1 MLKSAAAVLALS
13 GLPVLAWS
21 GDEPW
26 PTAVLS
32 PSGYIGAINT
42 PTADVVPWGNASF
55 GLSNNNPEQKRTIA
69 AGHFG
74 SMNAGFGLLPGLEL
88 VGRLAY
94 EGEVDCSTFDSS
106 CRHGLRDLS
115 LSGKYQLPMALPLD
129 TRVAVGFT
137 DYGGPTAKFRQ
148 FYGVAT
154 STWGPLDLS
163 LGYSRARAPAALMDG
178 PFGSVAL
185 RVSDRWSA
193 ALEHDSRNARAG
205 LHYSLPVFRDAALQL
220 GVSRLL
226 SQDTGLKP
234 WQASATLNV
243 SLDRVAESAP
253 RVAPAFASV
262 FAPVSTQAIAP
273 LASAALLSA
282 ATSAPVVPYAELAT
296 VPVAVPTAESVAQ
309 GLVERGFAQVEVRH
323 WAATATQPALW
334 SVRAEPRR
342 WRQSQIEAMGVA
354 LAAWLRQQG
363 VEASGS
369 RPADELLL
377 TLTWQREPVLH
388 AYTSARC
395 LEGWREG
402 WTRCELG
409 PQSGLAYGRALQ
421 LSRDR
426 EGLGPRLA
434 GVEARMRQ
442 ASESQARASG
452 GPAWMPQFEIGP
464 GLRYNVG
471 TELGLLD
478 YSVALE
484 VGAEVNLA
492 PGLSWQGVLSTPV
505 AHSDDYD
512 DGKPFAANRHPKLG
526 LDSSLLSWWKPLPH
540 GVAAQASA
548 GYIDRRYK
556 GGMVDAVW
564 MNDDGRLRLSATA
577 GTFQHDTTRER
588 QNPLLGSAR
597 WSLVPGVWQ
606 LEATAG
612 RFLGGDKGYRLASH
626 HWFGDTLFKLYYRDS
641 QGDAGSTTQTAQ
653 RKFVGF
659 SLSFPLG
666 PKTAHAVGPVTV
678 RGADRLALGL
688 ETKVGESDNSL
699 TYGYGEIPR
708 VRHGVLSDV
717 SDHDRNGQSD
727 LLAQYRR
734 LRAVLSEQLATQ
746 R

>member
-1 MLKSAAAVLALS
+1 M
-13 GLPVLAWS
+13 
-21 GDEPW
+21 
-26 PTAVLS
+26 
-32 PSGYIGAINT
+32 
-42 PTADVVPWGNASF
+42 
-55 GLSNNNPEQKRTIA
+55 
-69 AGHFG
+69 
-74 SMNAGFGLLPGLEL
+74 
-88 VGRLAY
+88 
-94 EGEVDCSTFDSS
+94 
-106 CRHGLRDLS
+106 
-115 LSGKYQLPMALPLD
+115 
-129 TRVAVGFT
+129 
-137 DYGGPTAKFRQ
+137 
-148 FYGVAT
+148 
-154 STWGPLDLS
+154 
-163 LGYSRARAPAALMDG
+163 
-178 PFGSVAL
+178 
-185 RVSDRWSA
+185 
-193 ALEHDSRNARAG
+193 
-205 LHYSLPVFRDAALQL
+205 
-220 GVSRLL
+220 
-226 SQDTGLKP
+226 
-234 WQASATLNV
+234 
-243 SLDRVAESAP
+243 
-253 RVAPAFASV
+253 
-262 FAPVSTQAIAP
+262 
-273 LASAALLSA
+273 
-282 ATSAPVVPYAELAT
+282 
-296 VPVAVPTAESVAQ
+296 AVPTAESVAQ

-363 VEASGS
+363 VAASGG

-426 EGLGPRLA
+426 DGLGPRLA

-442 ASESQARASG
+442 ASDAQARASG

-478 YSVALE
+478 YSAALE

-526 LDSSLLSWWKPLPH
+526 LDSSLLTWWKPLPH

-577 GTFQHDTTRER
+577 GAFQHDTTRER
-588 QNPLLGSAR
+588 QNPWLGSAR
-597 WSLVPGVWQ
+597 WSLVPGARC
-606 LEATAG
+606 LAAG
-612 RFLGGDKGYRLASH
+612 
-626 HWFGDTLFKLYYRDS
+626 
-641 QGDAGSTTQTAQ
+641 
-653 RKFVGF
+653 
-659 SLSFPLG
+659 
-666 PKTAHAVGPVTV
+666 
-678 RGADRLALGL
+678 
-688 ETKVGESDNSL
+688 
-699 TYGYGEIPR
+699 GYGGPLPGGR
-708 VRHGVLSDV
+708 QRLPAGVPSLVWRHLVQALLS
-717 SDHDRNGQSD
+717 
-727 LLAQYRR
+727 
-734 LRAVLSEQLATQ
+734 
-746 R
+746 